1 MIATDERSE
10 LAGAVAVVTG
20 GTGGIG
26 SAICERLASAG
37 CRVVIVF
44 RSNPIVAEALL
55 EKLSGTG
62 HCMVQADVTDTA
74 SLNRLAGEVRERCG
88 RVQILVNCAGTT
100 RFVPHADLDGL
111 DDTTI
116 DQIFQTNWRGPFAT
130 IRALK
135 SLLLESP
142 SPVLINISS
151 IAAVSGLGS
160 NVAYCA
166 SKAALNA
173 MTVSLGRALA
183 PQIRVVSVSP
193 GLVDTEFIKGLSEQ
207 WRNEQVARTA
217 LGRLP
222 TPEDVS
228 RAVLAAA
235 TLECSTGCVISVDG
249 GRLLS

>member
-1 MIATDERSE
+1 MIAADDRSE

-26 SAICERLASAG
+26 SAICERLAGAG

-44 RSNPIVAEALL
+44 RSNLSVAEALL

-62 HCMVQADVTDTA
+62 HCVVQADVTDTA

-116 DQIFQTNWRGPFAT
+116 DQIFRTNWRGPFAT
-130 IRALK
+130 IGALK

-142 SPVLINISS
+142 RPVIINISS
-151 IAAVSGLGS
+151 IAAVSG
-160 NVAYCA
+160 
-166 SKAALNA
+166 
-173 MTVSLGRALA
+173 
-183 PQIRVVSVSP
+183 I
-193 GLVDTEFIKGLSEQ
+193 
-207 WRNEQVARTA
+207 
-217 LGRLP
+217 
-222 TPEDVS
+222 
-228 RAVLAAA
+228 
-235 TLECSTGCVISVDG
+235 
-249 GRLLS
+249 